1 MTVNSSPEQV
11 VDPANKVLVITIL
24 IVNSDNL
31 PPTSF
36 SPVFE
41 SAGLASKVYT
51 PSSQPTQLSD
61 WPTLSDMID
70 AGTTVVA
77 FMDYE
82 ADISSVGYLLNEFAA
97 MWEDPYGKCQ
107 LPA

>member
-1 MTVNSSPEQV
+1 MMVSSSPRQA
-11 VDPANKVLVITIL
+11 VDQANGVLVITIV

-41 SAGLASKVYT
+41 SAGLSSKVYT
-51 PSSQPTQLSD
+51 PASQPTQLSD
-61 WPTLSDMID
+61 WPSLSDMID

-82 ADISSVGYLLNEFAA
+82 ADTSSVPYLLDEFAA
-97 MWEDPYGKCQ
+97 MWEDAYGK
-107 LPA
+107 